1 MLSYCYLPSVYDLI
15 QDELMLRAVKNCQ
28 AALSFRVALPFRDEL
43 MFPVVNYDSDAV
55 MDLDVPLPP
64 DESVH
69 CADGRKNS
77 GGNEPNQNS
86 NDDKNGKISALLPD
100 TE

>member
-1 MLSYCYLPSVYDLI
+1 MF
-15 QDELMLRAVKNCQ
+15 RAVKNCQ

-77 GGNEPNQNS
+77 GGNEPNQNP

>member
-1 MLSYCYLPSVYDLI
+1 MSRSEEREEELRLLLLVLSEEERLSVFPPETLLRL
-15 QDELMLRAVKNCQ
+15 ELLLRLGPEV
-28 AALSFRVALPFRDEL
+28 LLLRP
-43 MFPVVNYDSDAV
+43 
-55 MDLDVPLPP
+55 DLDVPLPP

-77 GGNEPNQNS
+77 GGNEPNQNP

>member
-1 MLSYCYLPSVYDLI
+1 
-15 QDELMLRAVKNCQ
+15 MLRAVKNCQ
-28 AALSFRVALPFRDEL
+28 AALSFRDEL

-77 GGNEPNQNS
+77 GGNEPNQNP

>member
-28 AALSFRVALPFRDEL
+28 AALSFQVALPFRDEL

-69 CADGRKNS
+69 CADGRKNT
-77 GGNEPNQNS
+77 GVNEPNQNP
-86 NDDKNGKISALLPD
+86 NDDKNGKNSALLPD

>member
-1 MLSYCYLPSVYDLI
+1 
-15 QDELMLRAVKNCQ
+15 MLRAVKNCR
-28 AALSFRVALPFRDEL
+28 AALSFRDEL

-77 GGNEPNQNS
+77 GGNEPNQNP
-86 NDDKNGKISALLPD
+86 NDDKNGKISALLTD